1 MSTASR
7 DSNFVPTMLGVS
19 SVDLITPTT
28 IAVDPTTHRVLTDV
42 AVSASLQTDTFTSTN
57 LQTIFT
63 ATKTVAYTIFL
74 SINGAIQTPNTDY
87 TVTNSV
93 ATLTN
98 GIPAGN
104 VVVWVYTIT

>member
-1 MSTASR
+1 
-7 DSNFVPTMLGVS
+7 MLGVS
-19 SVDLITPTT
+19 SVDLSTPTT
-28 IAVDPTTHRVLTDV
+28 IAVDPTTHRVLTD
-42 AVSASLQTDTFTSTN
+42 ASTIISSALQTDVFTSTN

-63 ATKTVAYTIFL
+63 ASKTVAYTL
-74 SINGAIQTPNTDY
+74 GLYINGALQTPNTDY

-104 VVVWVYTIT
+104 VVVWVYSTT